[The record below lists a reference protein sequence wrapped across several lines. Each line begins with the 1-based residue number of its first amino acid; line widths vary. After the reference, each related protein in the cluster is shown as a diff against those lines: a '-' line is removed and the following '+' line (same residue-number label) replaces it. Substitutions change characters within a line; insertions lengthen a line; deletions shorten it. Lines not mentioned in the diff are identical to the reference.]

1 MTAASAGSA
10 LTLDPTPEG
19 LQLGGQQLA
28 RDGVRAIADRKPHCN
43 EKANGG
49 GKHVLSQFCFAA
61 LGQNPSSLQAG
72 GLSPSP
78 NVKRAMGAAEGLRQ
92 VRGTLADHRA
102 RGPSYLT
109 SITAGTASMRAQSFA

>member
-1 MTAASAGSA
+1 MATSFARSFIALAASVILTPAVA
-10 LTLDPTPEG
+10 LAAPPTKEDF
-19 LQLGGQQLA
+19 
-28 RDGVRAIADRKPHCN
+28 RHCN

-78 NVKRAMGAAEGLRQ
+78 NVKRAVGAAEGLRQ

-109 SITAGTASMRAQSFA
+109 PITAGTASMRAQSFA